1 MAVYLLHFRQ
11 AYPAGKRPQH
21 YIGWARNVAQRL
33 AEHRSGTYRARLM
46 EVIHAAGIPWT
57 LARVWPEGDR
67 ATERRLKGWKKGAA
81 LCPLC
86 RGEGAWPLPF
96 EA

>member
-21 YIGWARNVAQRL
+21 YIGWARDVAQRL
-33 AEHRSGTYRARLM
+33 AEHQNRTSRARLM
-46 EVIHAAGIPWT
+46 EVIHAAGIPWS

-67 ATERRLKGWKKGAA
+67 ATERRLKRWKKGAA

-86 RGEGAWPLPF
+86 RAEGTQLPHD
-96 EA
+96 